1 MAEDHTRPDTR
12 SPTPKPRYPPLN
24 IRFDHPEYLW
34 LLFLTGPI
42 IWLGFRSLA
51 ALEPARRWTAIGL
64 RLTVLSVLV
73 LMLAGLQAV
82 QTHTDLT
89 VIAVVDQSESVRRFA
104 KPPQPTPGE
113 AQPDDSQD
121 YQQWA
126 RSYLKDTSSGRRGG
140 DKLGLVTYDGRSSV
154 RALPSEAAELD
165 SGTTDQPIEGTDTAS
180 ALRSAMAL
188 FPPDSGRRLVLVSD
202 GNDTTGDTEAAAR
215 EAAAAG
221 IPIDVLP
228 APYQVKDEVM
238 IERLYAPS
246 EAREGQTVSL
256 RVVLRAT
263 KPAAGLIQLL
273 HDDHPIDLNGEA
285 PGRGAPVARADWTL
299 EERDTPVTDN
309 NQANPASQGDA
320 LGRYVTVREVDI
332 PLGFTG
338 INKFAAV
345 FEPVKGSDSMQV
357 NNKAQAFTLV
367 SGKGRVLFV
376 DNIGGTSGNILPRA
390 LASRGIELDVVTPQG
405 VPTRISRMQR
415 YDAIILQNVPYDAI
429 TPPQQK
435 MLVKYVHDL
444 GGGLV
449 MLGGPDSF
457 GAGGWTNS
465 DLDRYILPIS
475 CQIPSQTI
483 LPSGALVLVIDRS
496 GSMGAPV
503 GGSNRNQQELANEAA
518 VLALNTLYPQ
528 DLVGVVA
535 FDGDAKSIVKV
546 QMNSDPAAVAKKV
559 HSLQPGGGTNIYSG
573 LDMAYRELAP
583 LTVQDA
589 AIKHIILLTDGQSM
603 EPSPGGYI
611 KLASQMRKNG
621 ITLSTIGVG
630 DGHDAQLLSQLA
642 SMGRGNYH
650 PITNPA
656 NLPQVFIKEAK
667 TIRKNL
673 VKETPFVPTVL
684 PTGSP
689 IMSNLTGVPQLK
701 GLVLTGEKRDPRV
714 VMPMVGPEGE
724 PVFAHWQVGLG
735 RSAAFTSDA
744 TNRWATQWLSW
755 GGYPDFWARTVR
767 TIARPSASR
776 DADLLVSIRDGRVNV
791 QLDAAAD
798 STTTGTNRGSRGRA
812 GSFGNFL
819 DVRGSILKPDGSTES
834 ITLQQIGPGQYR
846 ADALA
851 DQTGNYVV
859 SLFVDSPD
867 GTRRTV
873 FGGAG
878 RPPGQELRRFK
889 SNTALLKRIAQI
901 TNGRVLDP
909 QSPNP
914 AGLFDRTQLFETR
927 SVRPLWRSLLFWLLI
942 VFMLDVACRRI
953 AWDAAAILAW
963 CRDRLGMLLG
973 SLRPREVESQ
983 ATLAT
988 LKSRLKQAD
997 SSSENRSQQSEA
1009 DPLVLAPSK
1018 KRKFE
1023 AAKDFQA
1030 QDDFTQAV
1038 GGADQDPSS
1047 TSIPAATSGPKD
1059 QTKEQGPTTSRL
1071 LAAKRRARESRDTN
1085 D

>member
-1 MAEDHTRPDTR
+1 M
-12 SPTPKPRYPPLN
+12 N
-24 IRFDHPEYLW
+24 IRFDHPVYLW
-34 LLFLTGPI
+34 FLLLAVPVVL
-42 IWLGFRSLA
+42 LGLRSLA

-82 QTHTDLT
+82 QKHSDLT

-113 AQPDDSQD
+113 TQWDDTQD

-126 RSYLKDTSSGRRGG
+126 RSYLKDTSSARRGG

-165 SGTTDQPIEGTDTAS
+165 SGTTDQPTEGTDTAS
-180 ALRSAMAL
+180 AIRTAMAL

-228 APYQVKDEVM
+228 APYQIQDEVM

-273 HDDHPIDLNGEA
+273 HDGQPIDLNGEA
-285 PGRGAPVARADWTL
+285 PGSGAPVARADWTL
-299 EERDTPVTDN
+299 EERDTPADETGNEESD
-309 NQANPASQGDA
+309 ADA
-320 LGRYVTVREVDI
+320 LGRYVTVREVDV
-332 PLGFTG
+332 PMGFTG
-338 INKFAAV
+338 INKFTAV
-345 FEPVKGSDSMQV
+345 FEPVKGADSMQV

-376 DNIGGTSGNILPRA
+376 DNIGGASGGILPRA
-390 LASRGIELDVVTPQG
+390 LASRGIQMDVVTPRG
-405 VPTRISRMQR
+405 VPTTIGRMQR

-429 TPPQQK
+429 TPPQQR

-465 DLDRYILPIS
+465 ELDRYILPVS

-496 GSMGAPV
+496 GSMSSPV
-503 GGSNRNQQELANEAA
+503 GGSNRTQQELANEAA
-518 VLALNTLYPQ
+518 ILALNTLYPQ

-546 QMNSDPAAVAKKV
+546 QMNSDPVAVARKV

-589 AIKHIILLTDGQSM
+589 AVKHIILLTDGQSM
-603 EPSPGGYI
+603 EPVPGGYI
-611 KLASQMRKNG
+611 KLAGQMRKNG

-642 SMGRGNYH
+642 SMGNGNYH

-673 VKETPFVPTVL
+673 VKEVTFVPTIL

-689 IMSNLTGVPQLK
+689 IMSNLTGVPELK
-701 GLVLTGEKRDPRV
+701 GFVLTGKKTDPRV
-714 VMPMVGPEGE
+714 VMAMVGPEGE
-724 PVFAHWQVGLG
+724 PLFAYWQVGLG

-744 TNRWATQWLSW
+744 TNRWAAQWLSW

-767 TIARPSASR
+767 SIARPSATR
-776 DADLLVSIRDGRVNV
+776 DADLMVSIHNGRVNI
-791 QLDAAAD
+791 QLDAAAE
-798 STTTGTNRGSRGRA
+798 SANTRRRGRQHA

-819 DVRGSILKPDGSTES
+819 DVRGSILKPDGSTEA
-834 ITLQQIGPGQYR
+834 ITLQQIGPGRYR

-859 SLFVDSPD
+859 SLFIDSPD

-889 SNTALLKRIAQI
+889 SNTALLERVAQI

-909 QSPNP
+909 LAPKP
-914 AGLFDRTQLFETR
+914 AGLFDRTQSFETR
-927 SVRPLWRSLLFWLLI
+927 SVRPLWRSLLFWLMIL
-942 VFMLDVACRRI
+942 FLLDVACRRI
-953 AWDAAAILAW
+953 AWDAVAIGAW
-963 CRDRLGMLLG
+963 GRDRVALLLG
-973 SLRPREVESQ
+973 SLHPREVESQ
-983 ATLAT
+983 ATLAA
-988 LKSRLKQAD
+988 LKARLRQMEQAAA
-997 SSSENRSQQSEA
+997 SPAPHGTA
-1009 DPLVLAPSK
+1009 DPGAPTPSRK
-1018 KRKFE
+1018 KKFE
-1023 AAKDFQA
+1023 ADRDFQT
-1030 QDDFTQAV
+1030 QNDFTQAV
-1038 GGADQDPSS
+1038 DGAGRDSTTTSAPPDATGSTDP
-1047 TSIPAATSGPKD
+1047 A
-1059 QTKEQGPTTSRL
+1059 QEQGPTTSRL
-1071 LAAKRRARESRDTN
+1071 LAAKRRAREQRDRKE
-1085 D
+1085 